1 MSATLTAAIAAGVS
15 ETHDDQT
22 TRAALAIVAQVTT
35 GRRFGSGAVR
45 QPGLYGH
52 EPDVVGARQGTY
64 VDPSKVQGPSARFPA
79 FGPLLV
85 VESRADV
92 HEFLDALEKV
102 KLD

>member
-1 MSATLTAAIAAGVS
+1 
-15 ETHDDQT
+15 
-22 TRAALAIVAQVTT
+22 
-35 GRRFGSGAVR
+35 
-45 QPGLYGH
+45 
-52 EPDVVGARQGTY
+52 VVGARQGTY